1 MAVTTPAPG
10 GGTSSNAPL
19 SVFGPAP
26 QIFGVVNS
34 ASFKQGTITPGEI
47 ISIFG
52 TGLGPA
58 SLALFNPAA
67 PPIPL
72 SLPAAGQATS
82 VTIGGIAAPL
92 VYTSATQI
100 AAIVPYTD
108 NGPSANVVVTYGAQP
123 PSLAFPVAVSPTD
136 PGVYTVASS
145 GQGQG
150 AILNYNA
157 TTADYSVN
165 STAAAAAKGSTILL
179 YITGAGAMTSAV
191 SNALIP
197 AAPAITPLA
206 GVSVTIGTDAATVN
220 SAQGPPGSVPG
231 VLEISVVVP
240 ATAPASPAVP
250 IVVNI
255 GGVDSQAN
263 VTMAIK

>member
-10 GGTSSNAPL
+10 GGTSSNAPMA
-19 SVFGPAP
+19 VFGPSP

-34 ASFKQGTITPGEI
+34 ASFKPGTITPGEI

-58 SLALFNPAA
+58 ALALFNPAA
-67 PPIPL
+67 PPIPV

-82 VTIGGIAAPL
+82 VTIG
-92 VYTSATQI
+92 V
-100 AAIVPYTD
+100 
-108 NGPSANVVVTYGAQP
+108 
-123 PSLAFPVAVSPTD
+123 
-136 PGVYTVASS
+136 
-145 GQGQG
+145 
-150 AILNYNA
+150 
-157 TTADYSVN
+157 
-165 STAAAAAKGSTILL
+165 
-179 YITGAGAMTSAV
+179 
-191 SNALIP
+191 
-197 AAPAITPLA
+197 
-206 GVSVTIGTDAATVN
+206 DAATVN

-240 ATAPASPAVP
+240 TTAPAGAAIP